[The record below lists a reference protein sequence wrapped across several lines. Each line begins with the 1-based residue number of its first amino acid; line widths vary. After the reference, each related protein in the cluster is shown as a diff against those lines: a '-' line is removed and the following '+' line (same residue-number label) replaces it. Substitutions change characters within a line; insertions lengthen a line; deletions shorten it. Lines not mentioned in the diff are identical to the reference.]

1 MPTFAAELDA
11 ARDAARSAGEVI
23 RRHYERGPIEAELKA
38 DDSPVTRADLDADA
52 AILGLLGRRFPGD
65 AILSEERTDDA
76 ARLTRERVWIVDP
89 LDGTRDFVART
100 GDFAVHV
107 GLAVGGRPAL
117 GVVYQPIGDRLYWAT
132 AGGGAWVR
140 EDGSERRLA
149 VSTCDALDRARAGV
163 TRLAADDNLAR
174 FLADSGLAPRTRP
187 IGASIKMLAVA
198 RGETEIS
205 VCLHGREKEWDTLA
219 PSIVVTEAGGRVTD
233 VDGADFVYNHAD
245 VAHRRGILMTNGRV
259 HDAVLA
265 LASSYFAE

>member
-1 MPTFAAELDA
+1 MPILAAELDA
-11 ARDAARSAGEVI
+11 ALAAARSAGEVI
-23 RRHYERGPIEAELKA
+23 REHYERGPSEVARKA
-38 DDSPVTRADLDADA
+38 DDSPVTRADLEADA
-52 AILGLLGRRFPGD
+52 VILGLLEQRFPGD
-65 AILSEERTDDA
+65 AILSEERADDR
-76 ARLTRERVWIVDP
+76 ARLSRERVWIVDP

-100 GDFAVHV
+100 GDFAVHI

-140 EDGSERRLA
+140 DAAGERRLA
-149 VSTCDALDRARAGV
+149 VSGCDDLDRARAGV
-163 TRLAADDNLAR
+163 TRLAADDTLAR
-174 FLADSGLAPRTRP
+174 FLDDSGLAPRTRP

-198 RGETEIS
+198 RGETDIS

-219 PSIVVTEAGGRVTD
+219 PSIVVTEAGGRVSD
-233 VDGADFVYNHAD
+233 LDGAEFVYNRAD

-265 LASSYFAE
+265 LARPYFPE